1 MNHFL
6 IQLVSIFL
14 ITSLF
19 ATNASADVKPLH
31 SFTPHAVASLKWGQG
46 IGQVA
51 LSKAPANN
59 FGPQSFVV
67 DNGAVYLLDS
77 ANKRIVV
84 INMTNKRFS
93 AIPLPSDKV
102 DDFCMVDRNRFYLL
116 FSDEM
121 KIVLYLQ
128 GGQRMG
134 RVVKTLP
141 IRRGATPIGLNCLSK
156 NKVIVDTTDGLNAAS
171 GIFVKR
177 DSASQWTLR
186 FNSKN
191 RQVLSVKS
199 QRGSVEF
206 VKLIGVDQN
215 HNFYLSVE
223 ELIDE
228 GLTTEKV
235 FRALRKYTPS
245 GKWVAEVEL
254 PESLY
259 AYTLKELIVAP
270 SGDVYQLIPLPK
282 GLEVVKWRMSRG
294 GFKSFRGHSRYQQ
307 HLFSYQQTQPEDF
320 EPSEAPAEAV
330 SGFQKRGSTKGWGNQ
345 VTRQEIIRAARKY
358 VRHKFYVDRTNI
370 TRRRGEKMGGKVV
383 ITPISTPGKKTG
395 VPYKWGGND
404 NLHAFQRGLNY
415 GKKAGDKCTA
425 KHRSCRKQYFGSS
438 GAVGI
443 DCSGLI
449 SQVWGLSHK
458 YSTRNLPS
466 ISTQLRSMNDLQA
479 GDIINKR
486 GHVRLFSHKDAS
498 GRFFV
503 YEASSKDWKV
513 SGRFYRLSQLKRD
526 RYKPYRYKSISGTPG
541 TNGPVF
547 PENSYTTPS
556 TDRPVPPENRPVL
569 PERLHIYGDLSII
582 ENQSSAY
589 TAKVV
594 YSDGTTRE
602 VTQQVRWRVKKSQ
615 YAYFIGSRLY
625 AQQVNQDKS
634 VHVMASYTEKSRS
647 LTQRAL
653 VTIRNQDEPKPVPPA
668 ASAVTVTFWLNS
680 PGKTQFST
688 HDLVIFYYQ
697 VNSPKHHR
705 LYFTLFNVS
714 PSGKWLILLNNEAI
728 EAGQLYSM
736 PKTRYDWRP
745 GEILRRDRRL
755 RLEAG
760 REHFKAIVTSAP
772 VAWTRLA
779 AETAERLPQFLGTTE
794 LTVDVD

>member
-6 IQLVSIFL
+6 IQLLCIFL
-14 ITSLF
+14 VTSLF
-19 ATNASADVKPLH
+19 STNASADVKPLH

-46 IGQVA
+46 MGQVA

-67 DNGAVYLLDS
+67 GNGAVYLLDS

-84 INMTNKRFS
+84 IHMTNMTFS
-93 AIPLPSDKV
+93 SIPLPSDKV

-116 FSDEM
+116 FADEM
-121 KIVLYLQ
+121 KLVLYLQ
-128 GGQRMG
+128 AGQRMG

-141 IRRGATPIGLNCLSK
+141 IRSEVTPIGLNCLSK
-156 NKVIVDTTDGLNAAS
+156 DKVIVETTDGLNSA
-171 GIFVKR
+171 GGNFVKR

-186 FNSKN
+186 FNSKSHKS
-191 RQVLSVKS
+191 QVLSVKS
-199 QRGSVEF
+199 RRGSVEF
-206 VKLIGVDQN
+206 VKLIGVDQKN
-215 HNFYLSVE
+215 NRYLSVE
-223 ELIDE
+223 ELVDE

-245 GKWVAEVEL
+245 GEWVAEVEL

-259 AYTLKELIVAP
+259 AYTLKELVVAP

-307 HLFSYQQTQPEDF
+307 TLFSYPQSQPEDF
-320 EPSEAPAEAV
+320 EPSEAPAEENA
-330 SGFQKRGSTKGWGNQ
+330 SFEKRGSTKGWGNK

-358 VRHKFYVDRTNI
+358 VRHKFYVNDANL
-370 TRRRGEKMGGKVV
+370 TRRHGEEMGGKVV
-383 ITPISTPGKKTG
+383 ITPFSTPGNKIG

-404 NLHAFQRGLNY
+404 NLRGFQRGLNY

-425 KHRSCRKQYFGSS
+425 KHRSCRRQYSGSS

-486 GHVRLFSHKDAS
+486 GHVRLFSHKVAS

-526 RYKPYRYKSISGTPG
+526 RYKPYRYKRISGIPG
-541 TNGPVF
+541 TDG
-547 PENSYTTPS
+547 
-556 TDRPVPPENRPVL
+556 PVPPENRPVL
-569 PERLHIYGDLSII
+569 PVRLHIFGDLSIA
-582 ENQSSAY
+582 EKQSSAY

-602 VTQQVRWRVKKSQ
+602 VTQQVRWTVKKSQ

-625 AQQVNQDKS
+625 AQSVNQDQS
-634 VHVMASYTEKSRS
+634 VHVNASYTEKDRS

-653 VTIRNQDEPKPVPPA
+653 VTIRNQDKPKPVAPA
-668 ASAVTVTFWLNS
+668 ASVTVRFWLNS
-680 PGKTQFST
+680 PDQTQFST
-688 HDLVIFYYQ
+688 HDRVIFYYQ
-697 VNSPKHHR
+697 INSPRHHR

-714 PSGKWLILLNNEAI
+714 PAGKWAILLNNEAI
-728 EAGQLYSM
+728 EAGQLYSL
-736 PKTRYDWRP
+736 PKTRQDWRP
-745 GEILRRDRRL
+745 GQLFRRDRRL

-772 VAWTRLA
+772 IAWTRLA
-779 AETAERLPQFLGTTE
+779 AEKADRLPQFLGTAE
-794 LTVDVD
+794 LTVEVN